1 MELWDVYSWK
11 EGGTVLPLRK
21 VRKTMELIRKIQ
33 KKEVFKIFIH
43 YENKHMWWKLK
54 QSEIN
59 NKK

>member
-1 MELWDVYSWK
+1 
-11 EGGTVLPLRK
+11 
-21 VRKTMELIRKIQ
+21 MELIRKIQ